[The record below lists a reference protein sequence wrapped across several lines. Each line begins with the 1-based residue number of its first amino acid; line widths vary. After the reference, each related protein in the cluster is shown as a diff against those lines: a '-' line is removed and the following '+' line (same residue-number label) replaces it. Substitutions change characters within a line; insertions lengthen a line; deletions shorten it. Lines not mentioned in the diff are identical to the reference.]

1 MKFYSIS
8 ACLLLLSA
16 SISLAQTVKE
26 VQLNEVQSTAARF
39 SLPTAN
45 VARTIQII
53 TADDIRKSAVKTID
67 DALELALGVDVRSRG
82 PFGVQSDI
90 STAGGSFEQTLI
102 LVNGIPMTDPQTG
115 HHMMNLPITL
125 DQIDHI
131 EVVQGGASRVFGA
144 KAFTGAINII
154 TKKVEDNS
162 AAVQIAGGEYGYYN
176 VQGSASVKLNST
188 GLMMSAQKAASDGY
202 ITNTDF
208 DNRNY
213 SAQWSGKVKSI
224 SFNVMGGINH
234 KAFGAQNFYTSA
246 FPTQFE
252 ETQSRMASASL
263 AYDKEKLS
271 VRAAGYYR
279 RHFDRF
285 ELYREGDDWYK
296 RVGNLFIMGT
306 DTAPSWYTGHNYHRT
321 DVQGGNLN
329 IAYRLKSHLIS
340 IGGDMRHEEVLS
352 NVLGENLSSTVQAA
366 GEPVYAKYTKGTS
379 RDEMN
384 LYVEDQITY
393 NRWMVSAGL
402 MTAITSDYGTRLFP
416 GADLSFKWFSNVRLY
431 ANVNTAVRYPT
442 FTDLYYN
449 RGGAVGSKDLKPE
462 TSLNYE
468 GGFRYF
474 NGPLSAQ
481 VAVFR
486 REAKSLIDWIRVNG
500 ETTTKAANITEVNFT
515 GVNASF
521 LVDFKKMP
529 STNFVFTSLRI
540 NYSYVVADTA
550 SNNFES
556 NYVLDYLKHKLSVIA
571 TQELA
576 GSWTLNWTVNYQD
589 REGGYVKT
597 GASNETAY
605 PAFYTLDGRVK
616 KSTRFADV
624 YVDVNNIFNA
634 KYEDLGNIEQPGRV
648 ISAGV
653 AFRIN

>member
-393 NRWMVSAGL
+393 NR
-402 MTAITSDYGTRLFP
+402 
-416 GADLSFKWFSNVRLY
+416 
-431 ANVNTAVRYPT
+431 
-442 FTDLYYN
+442 
-449 RGGAVGSKDLKPE
+449 
-462 TSLNYE
+462 
-468 GGFRYF
+468 
-474 NGPLSAQ
+474 
-481 VAVFR
+481 
-486 REAKSLIDWIRVNG
+486 
-500 ETTTKAANITEVNFT
+500 
-515 GVNASF
+515 
-521 LVDFKKMP
+521 
-529 STNFVFTSLRI
+529 
-540 NYSYVVADTA
+540 
-550 SNNFES
+550 
-556 NYVLDYLKHKLSVIA
+556 
-571 TQELA
+571 
-576 GSWTLNWTVNYQD
+576 
-589 REGGYVKT
+589 
-597 GASNETAY
+597 
-605 PAFYTLDGRVK
+605 
-616 KSTRFADV
+616 
-624 YVDVNNIFNA
+624 
-634 KYEDLGNIEQPGRV
+634 
-648 ISAGV
+648 
-653 AFRIN
+653 